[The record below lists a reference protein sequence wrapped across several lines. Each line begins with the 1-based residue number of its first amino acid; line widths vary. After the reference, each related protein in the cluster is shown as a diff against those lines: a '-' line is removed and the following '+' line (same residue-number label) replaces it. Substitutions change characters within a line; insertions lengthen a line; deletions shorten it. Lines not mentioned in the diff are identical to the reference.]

1 MKLDL
6 FLLANI
12 IITIAYILQIVSI
25 YGNNIFTMNPYSFL
39 LISLGTFIMGYAQ
52 YQYSDNVKVN
62 VPIKIINGI
71 LTFLIFISV
80 YQVY

>member
-1 MKLDL
+1 MIINKLFVD
-6 FLLANI
+6 FFKI
-12 IITIAYILQIVSI
+12 WFISI
-25 YGNNIFTMNPYSFL
+25 YSNNNFTINPYSFL

>member
-25 YGNNIFTMNPYSFL
+25 YGNNIFTINPYSFL

-52 YQYSDNVKVN
+52 YQYNDNIKVN